1 MDVTRV
7 RVPAVGW
14 PVRSA
19 SASMLAGLRSRAEAL
34 VGGRAAGRV
43 EAGLPGI
50 GLVLH
55 TPPRPVPPR
64 APRSASGSAPDIRRC
79 AHVRLDVRVSVPRMV
94 ALAGAPSGGSSGSP
108 SAGPGRLPAPV
119 LRTAFAGPGRAVA
132 ERGRVTRELYEHGA
146 GHGRRIEEAGRPG
159 ATPRDARP
167 AAPPGRAGGP
177 RGGLTLTLPGRP
189 APVSTAAERR
199 PAPAEASVRGRVE
212 PAHGHGATAPALT
225 SADLPRL
232 VDGVVREIDRRV
244 LARRER
250 RGWSR

>member
-1 MDVTRV
+1 MIVTAA
-7 RVPAVGW
+7 PAPSAGW

-19 SASMLAGLRSRAEAL
+19 SAAMLAGVRSRAEGIA
-34 VGGRAAGRV
+34 GHRAAGRV
-43 EAGLPGI
+43 EPWSPGV

-55 TPPRPVPPR
+55 LPPRPALGR
-64 APRSASGSAPDIRRC
+64 APRPTPGVAPDIRRC

-94 ALAGAPSGGSSGSP
+94 ALGGPQPGGSFGAPAAGS
-108 SAGPGRLPAPV
+108 GRLPAPV

-132 ERGRVTRELYEHGA
+132 ERARVTRELYEHGVD
-146 GHGRRIEEAGRPG
+146 HGRRIEEPGRPG
-159 ATPRDARP
+159 ATPRAGGS
-167 AAPPGRAGGP
+167 AAPPGRSRGP
-177 RGGLTLTLPGRP
+177 RGGLTLALPGRP
-189 APVSTAAERR
+189 APTPTPAERQ
-199 PAPAEASVRGRVE
+199 PAPADPSVRARGDQAYG
-212 PAHGHGATAPALT
+212 PGAPAPALT